1 MVGIV
6 VSSSS
11 DRDDREID
19 EYYDNINSNG
29 SSSTSDSE
37 SCGES
42 GSTDELLSTETP
54 RIPLKVF

>member
-37 SCGES
+37 SYGES
-42 GSTDELLSTETP
+42 GSTNELFSSETP
-54 RIPLKVF
+54 RIPLEVF